1 MFTETLSK
9 NTKNALA
16 LLGKSHLLDLR
27 DIAAMKL
34 DAIATRGTKRD
45 FVDLYFICKS
55 GGTSLEEIFSFYDK
69 KYGNL
74 AANVIHIQKSLVY
87 FVDAETEQMPN
98 MLKKAKWED
107 IKKFFEE
114 EVRRTLK

>member
-87 FVDAETEQMPN
+87 FVDAETEIDREVFLN
-98 MLKKAKWED
+98 IILSIIMLLYILFDSA
-107 IKKFFEE
+107 
-114 EVRRTLK
+114 